1 MMPSDFVSL
10 AHNERLSGATAAG
23 QIGRGTRQE
32 LNPRFAAFPLRP
44 FFATARLQ
52 NLCGETFRDQS
63 LILRPIMPGTLPV
76 PSRTQASTENR
87 MSNPY
92 NSASERASILGPT
105 LYFKGDLSAEEDLLI
120 QGRVEGSITHTQR
133 LTVGPQGTVKANI
146 KAQLIIV
153 EGTVDGDLQAEKSV
167 FVKETA
173 KVCGNIY
180 APTVSI
186 IEGAN
191 FSGSIDMDGK
201 KAGQQPGQQPSKFDP
216 VRTPKIAGGAP

>member
-1 MMPSDFVSL
+1 
-10 AHNERLSGATAAG
+10 
-23 QIGRGTRQE
+23 
-32 LNPRFAAFPLRP
+32 
-44 FFATARLQ
+44 
-52 NLCGETFRDQS
+52 
-63 LILRPIMPGTLPV
+63 
-76 PSRTQASTENR
+76 

-92 NSASERASILGPT
+92 NSATERASVLGPT

-133 LTVGPQGTVKANI
+133 LTVGAQGTVKANI
-146 KAQLIIV
+146 RAQLIIV
-153 EGTVDGDLQAEKSV
+153 EGTVDGDLQADKSV

-173 KVCGNIY
+173 KVCGNIF

-201 KAGQQPGQQPSKFDP
+201 KSGQAHLKQDSASARMGRPSGS
-216 VRTPKIAGGAP
+216 AA